1 MKKFNEFNKINES
14 NGTGF
19 ETVGQLIEFLSQFD
33 ENTKVVINVADE
45 PSDILEI
52 FETSV
57 GECSGR
63 GDSLEDLT
71 GWDPDE
77 PVIMLKGEQY

>member
-33 ENTKVVINVADE
+33 KNTKVAINVAEE
-45 PSDILEI
+45 PSEILEI
-52 FETSV
+52 FETTV
-57 GECSGR
+57 GECTGR
-63 GDSLEDLT
+63 GASLNDLT

-77 PVIMLKGEQY
+77 PIIMLNGEQY